1 MSAAVIEAAPGYD
14 PEELAR
20 RLADADAAIV
30 VARGLDPGEV
40 ARLRARLRALGV
52 DWTRVVVI
60 DALRDTHAAGVGLD
74 TLIGIWSRALTAV
87 PRKPVVRVAGEKRV
101 TRRALLH
108 LGAVAVLEYTSMP
121 DVGEGCSELNNCR
134 LCVDACPYGA
144 LTGKPPRPL
153 EEACLECGLCTS
165 LCPLD
170 LIHYPALPPA
180 LLAALVDAAAKEGVE
195 RITVTCPQG
204 RPEIYG
210 DEPGL
215 VIEAPCVAAVHPAL
229 HLYAAQKGVALAE
242 YCPAEHGY
250 QCRLL
255 EAKRIHD
262 RIIALL
268 GSALQPPGEDFTEP
282 RRYLLSLKPRSEGW
296 VELPAPLFFRLR
308 VSESCTLCG
317 VCVRACRFD
326 ALRLEEG
333 EEYKLLFRHGD
344 CVGCGDCVAVC
355 PEGAVRLEAALNPL
369 LLKGEEAVARS
380 PAAHCR
386 VCGRIIGPEA
396 RIRRLEEKLA
406 GRVDTEF
413 LWLCEECRSRS
424 WFPGGSMK
432 RTV

>member
-1 MSAAVIEAAPGYD
+1 MSATVVEAVPGYD
-14 PEELAR
+14 PEALAR

-30 VARGLDPGEV
+30 VARGLDPGDV
-40 ARLRARLRALGV
+40 AGLRAKLRALGV

-60 DALRDTHAAGVGLD
+60 DALRDTRAAGVGLD

-87 PRKPVVRVAGEKRV
+87 PRRPVVRMAGEKRV

-108 LGAVAVLEYTSMP
+108 LGAAAVLEYTSMP
-121 DVGEGCSELNNCR
+121 EVGEGCAGLSNCR

-180 LLAALVDAAAKEGVE
+180 LLAALVDAAAEEGVE

-215 VIEAPCVAAVHPAL
+215 VVEAPCVAAVHPAL

-242 YCPAEHGY
+242 YCPAGHGY

-255 EAKRIHD
+255 KAERVHD
-262 RIIALL
+262 RLVALL
-268 GSALQPPGEDFTEP
+268 GGALQPPGGDFTEP
-282 RRYLLSLKPRSEGW
+282 RRYLLSLKPRGEGW

-317 VCVRACRFD
+317 VCVKACRFD

-333 EEYKLLFRHGD
+333 GEYRLLFRHGA
-344 CVGCGDCVAVC
+344 CVGCGDCAARC
-355 PEGAVRLEAALNPL
+355 PEGALMVEAALNPAL
-369 LLKGEEAVARS
+369 LGAEEAVASS
-380 PAAHCR
+380 PAARCR
-386 VCGRIIGPEA
+386 SCGRVIGPEA
-396 RIRRLEEKLA
+396 RLRRLEGRLA
-406 GRVDTEF
+406 GRVDTGF
-413 LWLCEECRSRS
+413 LWLCEECRVRRE
-424 WFPGGSMK
+424 FLGERGA
-432 RTV
+432 V